1 MNLTALD
8 IAIIAIPLGI
18 VLFVSIYLQRYMKS
32 VADFLAASRCAGRY
46 LICTAGAETGASV
59 MAMIIALET
68 FSRVGWSLTFWESFT
83 GVLFFFLGLLGI
95 VGYRFRQTR
104 ALTFHQFFEVR
115 YSKGVRM
122 YASFLNAFSGCLSF
136 GVQPAVGAR
145 FFVYFCGLPE
155 TVHPLGISMS
165 TYIPVMVVLM
175 TMSVYFALT
184 GGQISVMVT
193 DCLEGVISSFFYLVI
208 AIFLVC
214 TISVSQI
221 KTAMLSGAAG
231 MSYVDPFDIGSR
243 PDFNGWYVMFGLLI
257 GMYWFRGNAWNQ
269 GFAAAAKSPH
279 EGRMATILSSWR
291 GFTYAAMSALVALG
305 AFTLMHNPDFAA
317 QKALVQ
323 QHVDAIGVK
332 AIHSQMTM
340 PIALGT
346 LLIPGIKGC
355 FCAVLLFG
363 LLAGQGQQLHNYGCT
378 YLQDV
383 FLPLLKKPLSP
394 RMHVLALKLMVFGV
408 ATFAL
413 FFSIWFK
420 PMDYLVLAIQLL
432 STLYLGGIGFVVWGG
447 LYWKRGTAKGAWF
460 SLVSCTILSALFF
473 WFQQDWTRAGA
484 FLRRIFSEGT
494 TVGQYLLNHADK
506 CPLNGQQFTM
516 IIITIAG
523 IGYVVVSL
531 LTCREH
537 FNLDQMLHRGKYRL
551 HTDEEKV
558 DTGEKRSWHAR
569 FLGIDANFTKG
580 DKALTYATF
589 AWTMFWQVVSVSLLL
604 WTVCIG
610 RLSAEW
616 WFNYRLIAG
625 VGVALALSVPTTF
638 WFTWGTVRDIME
650 LVRTLKI
657 AKRSDA
663 DDGTVRGHHNVGDE
677 ALEENGK
684 SEAVEASK

>member
-214 TISVSQI
+214 TISVSQM

-231 MSYVDPFDIGSR
+231 MS
-243 PDFNGWYVMFGLLI
+243 
-257 GMYWFRGNAWNQ
+257 
-269 GFAAAAKSPH
+269 
-279 EGRMATILSSWR
+279 
-291 GFTYAAMSALVALG
+291 
-305 AFTLMHNPDFAA
+305 
-317 QKALVQ
+317 
-323 QHVDAIGVK
+323 
-332 AIHSQMTM
+332 
-340 PIALGT
+340 
-346 LLIPGIKGC
+346 
-355 FCAVLLFG
+355 
-363 LLAGQGQQLHNYGCT
+363 
-378 YLQDV
+378 
-383 FLPLLKKPLSP
+383 
-394 RMHVLALKLMVFGV
+394 
-408 ATFAL
+408 
-413 FFSIWFK
+413 
-420 PMDYLVLAIQLL
+420 
-432 STLYLGGIGFVVWGG
+432 
-447 LYWKRGTAKGAWF
+447 
-460 SLVSCTILSALFF
+460 
-473 WFQQDWTRAGA
+473 
-484 FLRRIFSEGT
+484 
-494 TVGQYLLNHADK
+494 
-506 CPLNGQQFTM
+506 
-516 IIITIAG
+516 
-523 IGYVVVSL
+523 
-531 LTCREH
+531 
-537 FNLDQMLHRGKYRL
+537 
-551 HTDEEKV
+551 
-558 DTGEKRSWHAR
+558 
-569 FLGIDANFTKG
+569 
-580 DKALTYATF
+580 
-589 AWTMFWQVVSVSLLL
+589 
-604 WTVCIG
+604 
-610 RLSAEW
+610 
-616 WFNYRLIAG
+616 
-625 VGVALALSVPTTF
+625 
-638 WFTWGTVRDIME
+638 
-650 LVRTLKI
+650 
-657 AKRSDA
+657 
-663 DDGTVRGHHNVGDE
+663 
-677 ALEENGK
+677 
-684 SEAVEASK
+684 

>member
-8 IAIIAIPLGI
+8 LAIIGVPLAL
-18 VLFVSIYLQRYMKS
+18 VLFVSIYLRRYMRS

-46 LICTAGAETGASV
+46 LIATAGAETGASV
-59 MAMIIALET
+59 MAMIVALET
-68 FSRVGWSLTFWESFT
+68 FSRVGWSLDFWNSFT
-83 GVLFFFLGLLGI
+83 GVFYFFLGLLGI

-155 TVHPLGISMS
+155 TVQFAGMTMP
-165 TYIPVMVVLM
+165 TFVPVMVALM
-175 TMSVYFALT
+175 AMSVYFALT

-193 DCLEGVISSFFYLVI
+193 DCLEGVISSFFYLII
-208 AIFLVC
+208 AGFLVC
-214 TISVSQI
+214 TFSISQL

-231 MSYVDPFDIGSR
+231 ASYVDPFEIGSR
-243 PDFNGWYVMFGLLI
+243 SDLNGWYVFFGLI
-257 GMYWFRGNAWNQ
+257 MSMYWFRGNAWNQ

-291 GFTYAAMSALVALG
+291 GFTYGAMSALVALG
-305 AFTLMHNPDFAA
+305 AFTLLHNPEFAS

-323 QHVDAIGVK
+323 QHIDGISVQ

-340 PIALGT
+340 PVALGT

-383 FLPLLKKPLSP
+383 FLPLLKRPLSP
-394 RMHVLALKLMVFGV
+394 KMHVLALKLMVFGV
-408 ATFAL
+408 ATFAC
-413 FFSIWFK
+413 FFSVWFK
-420 PMDYLVLAIQLL
+420 PMDYLVLAVQLL

-447 LYWKRGTAKGAWF
+447 LYWKKGTAKGAWF
-460 SLVSCTILSALFF
+460 SLVSCSLLTALFF
-473 WFQQDWTRAGA
+473 WFQQDWASAGA
-484 FLRRIFSEGT
+484 WLRGIFGPGNP
-494 TVGQYLLNHADK
+494 VGQYLLNHVDK
-506 CPLNGQQFTM
+506 CPLNGQQLT
-516 IIITIAG
+516 IIIIAVAG
-523 IGYVVVSL
+523 LGYVLVSL
-531 LTCREH
+531 LTCREN
-537 FNLDQMLHRGKYRL
+537 FNLDELLHRGKYRL
-551 HTDEEKV
+551 KTDEEKL

-569 FLGIDANFTKG
+569 FLGIDANFTRG
-580 DKALTYATF
+580 DKVLTYATF
-589 AWTMFWQVVSVSLLL
+589 GWTMFWQIVSVSLLI
-604 WTVCIG
+604 WTLCVG

-616 WFNYRLIAG
+616 WFNYRMTVS
-625 VGVALALSVPTTF
+625 VGLALALAVPTTL
-638 WFTWGTVRDIME
+638 WFTWGTIRDIAE
-650 LVRTLKI
+650 LVRTLRT

-663 DDGTVRGHHNVGDE
+663 DDGTVRGHHNAGDE
-677 ALEENGK
+677 DITAAEE
-684 SEAVEASK
+684 EAVARK